1 MTTVNHHES
10 IIKFPYLFWSDPF
23 HLLPDWFEQPTY
35 SSNKKM
41 PPVERVELTRPVQ
54 MMTGV
59 LCAVME
65 ENYFAVTLVQESST
79 YNVMFPALPAFQGNL
94 ENSQKKIHKQIGL
107 KWCFYD
113 LIETGYMFSFSEIL
127 RLEMCYWKTTWRK
140 AKYVEV
146 ISRTQNNH
154 YPDTTKS
161 TLHELTLALVTP
173 KLEQKRLI
181 W

>member
-1 MTTVNHHES
+1 
-10 IIKFPYLFWSDPF
+10 
-23 HLLPDWFEQPTY
+23 
-35 SSNKKM
+35 
-41 PPVERVELTRPVQ
+41 

-127 RLEMCYWKTTWRK
+127 RLEMCYWKTT
-140 AKYVEV
+140 
-146 ISRTQNNH
+146 
-154 YPDTTKS
+154 
-161 TLHELTLALVTP
+161 
-173 KLEQKRLI
+173 
-181 W
+181 